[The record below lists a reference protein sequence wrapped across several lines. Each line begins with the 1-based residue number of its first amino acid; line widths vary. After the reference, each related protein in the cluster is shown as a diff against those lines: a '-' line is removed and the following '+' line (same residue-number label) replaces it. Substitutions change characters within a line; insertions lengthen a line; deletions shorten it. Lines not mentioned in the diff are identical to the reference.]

1 MSQQTSDSADASPPP
16 SSHRE
21 SLNPLHVAQQQID
34 HALRY
39 MPDFRAGL
47 VDFLKCPRRVI
58 RLEFPIEADDGRIQC
73 FTGFRVLHSR
83 LRGPGKGG
91 IRFHPDVSEDEVQ
104 ALASW
109 MTWKCAV
116 VDIPFG
122 GAKGGV
128 VCDPKQLS
136 ERELRLITRRYIA
149 ELNNNIGPNV
159 DIPAPDMGSD
169 ERCMAWVFD
178 TYQALHPHD
187 NNLPVVTGKPLDIGG
202 CLGRREAV
210 ARGVVFLLQ
219 HALER
224 ELVPG
229 LSSIESARVAV
240 QGFGNVGAIASE
252 LLSELGARV
261 VAVSDSTGGIWDET
275 GLDIDEVERHKA
287 ETGSVVGLPGTVTL
301 SNDELIAV
309 ECDILIPSALGNQ
322 IHAGNA
328 DRIKARLVIEGANGP
343 TTPGADRILFA
354 NGVSVMPDI
363 LANSGG
369 VTVSYF
375 EWVQN
380 IENQQWSL
388 DQVNRR
394 LREKLETALDE
405 VTEVQRNLNAKIS
418 LQEPPS
424 DEDEDAP
431 PPLEPANMRTA
442 AYVLAISRV
451 ANVAIER
458 GIWP

>member
-1 MSQQTSDSADASPPP
+1 
-16 SSHRE
+16 
-21 SLNPLHVAQQQID
+21 
-34 HALRY
+34 
-39 MPDFRAGL
+39 
-47 VDFLKCPRRVI
+47 
-58 RLEFPIEADDGRIQC
+58 
-73 FTGFRVLHSR
+73 
-83 LRGPGKGG
+83 
-91 IRFHPDVSEDEVQ
+91 
-104 ALASW
+104 
-109 MTWKCAV
+109 
-116 VDIPFG
+116 
-122 GAKGGV
+122 
-128 VCDPKQLS
+128 
-136 ERELRLITRRYIA
+136 
-149 ELNNNIGPNV
+149 
-159 DIPAPDMGSD
+159 
-169 ERCMAWVFD
+169 
-178 TYQALHPHD
+178 
-187 NNLPVVTGKPLDIGG
+187 
-202 CLGRREAV
+202 
-210 ARGVVFLLQ
+210 
-219 HALER
+219 
-224 ELVPG
+224 
-229 LSSIESARVAV
+229 
-240 QGFGNVGAIASE
+240 
-252 LLSELGARV
+252 
-261 VAVSDSTGGIWDET
+261 
-275 GLDIDEVERHKA
+275 
-287 ETGSVVGLPGTVTL
+287 VGLPGSVTL

-309 ECDILIPSALGNQ
+309 ECDILIPSALENQ

-328 DRIKARLVIEGANGP
+328 DRVKARLVIEGANGP